1 MRFDPTWVE
10 KAKQG
15 DHGAF
20 EELYSCSYQAV
31 HIVILTMIRADEDTV
46 ADLIQDTYLKIY
58 QRLDQLEDPEKF
70 RAWAKQIAKNTALDY
85 LKKSK
90 TLSFSEVYADGEIPI
105 EIEDPDTSHLPDIV
119 VDRQETIRLLYEILD
134 TLPDAQR
141 TVISMHYLQ
150 GIPVK
155 EIAATLGRSE
165 NTIKVQLFQGRKS
178 LEAKIRD
185 MEKKHG
191 IKLFSLAPMPFLV
204 LVVQGME
211 QIPVQPD
218 AAMLDK
224 IYQAGS
230 ASTVASAA
238 VPTATARSAFSGIV
252 GKIAAVAAAL
262 AVGGGA
268 IGIYTALSQKPAEIP
283 TEPTVS
289 VIETAAPTEPAV
301 QYDYEQLIEDYTAII
316 RGTIP
321 IDATEIDLS
330 KSALNITPA
339 GCSLDENGFFVYR
352 RDVKY
357 YFVEY
362 DINDDQVMEL
372 IILEGDS
379 RGASIIDIFTYYD
392 GQPVWL
398 IAGEE
403 RGPVTLYE
411 DNVIGVYGS
420 GGISA
425 HSYEFYHLQNGA
437 LVPLDE
443 MSYFDGTYEVN
454 GSKCSEEAYWAKI
467 NQYTELANWDFEI
480 VKTIDREVS

>member
-1 MRFDPTWVE
+1 MRFEPTWVE
-10 KAKQG
+10 KAKHG

-31 HIVILTMIRADEDTV
+31 HIVILTMVRADEDTV

-70 RAWAKQIAKNTALDY
+70 RAWAKQIARNTALDY

-90 TLSFSEVYADGEIPI
+90 TLSFSEVYADGDIPI

-178 LEAKIRD
+178 LEAKIRE

-191 IKLFSLAPMPFLV
+191 IKLFSLAPMSFMV

-224 IYQAGS
+224 IYQVGS

-238 VPTATARSAFSGIV
+238 VPTATARTAFSGIV

-283 TEPTVS
+283 TESTVP
-289 VIETAAPTEPAV
+289 VIETTAPTELAI
-301 QYDYEQLIEDYTAII
+301 QYDYEQLIEDYTSII
-316 RGTIP
+316 NGEIP
-321 IDATEIDLS
+321 IDAAEIDLS
-330 KSALNITPA
+330 ESALNTTPA
-339 GCSLDENGFFVYR
+339 TCYIDRNGYFVYR
-352 RDVKY
+352 SDVRYHFAK
-357 YFVEY
+357 Y
-362 DINDDQVMEL
+362 DINGDQIKEL
-372 IILEGDS
+372 IILEGGS
-379 RGASIIDIFTYYD
+379 WGTTIIDIFTYREEE
-392 GQPVWL
+392 PVWL
-398 IAGEE
+398 IAGAE
-403 RGPVTLYE
+403 RSYVDLYE
-411 DNVIGVYGS
+411 NGVIGLCGS
-420 GGISA
+420 GGAEA
-425 HSYEFYHLQNGA
+425 HIYYFYCLQDGA
-437 LVPLDE
+437 LVLIDTAE
-443 MSYFDGTYEVN
+443 SDWGTYKVN
-454 GSKCSEEAYWAKI
+454 GSACSEEVFQEKL
-467 NQYTELANWDFEI
+467 NEYTKLTSWDFEI
-480 VKTIDREVS
+480 VKTIGREVS